1 MGKINDE
8 IRILLIDDQIMVA
21 ESIRR
26 SLLQETDINFNVCYH
41 SQDAMAI
48 ATKVQPT
55 VILQD
60 LVMPNID
67 GLSLVKMFRQN
78 PDTKDIPII
87 VLSTRDEA
95 SVKAEAFASGANDYL
110 VKLPDPIELIARIR
124 YHSAA
129 YINFLKGFQ
138 FEQTLAN
145 NRELELR
152 VAERTAELQK
162 TVENLKQTQVQLIQS
177 EKMSSLGQLVAGVAH
192 EINNPINFIY
202 GNLQPALEYIT
213 DLTDLIQL
221 FLQQS
226 LPLSA
231 EINQKI
237 EEIDLDF
244 ILEDLPRLLHSMEV
258 GSDRIRDIVLSLRN
272 FSRLDESEKKSI
284 DIHEGLESTL
294 VILRSRLKSQ
304 KGRPEIEII
313 KDYSELPQIEC
324 FAGPLNQVFM
334 NLLSN
339 AIDAID
345 EAWEKDPSLE
355 PVISIRTSLMNE
367 QLRVHIKDNGG
378 GIPEDIQLKLF
389 DPFFTTKPVGKGT
402 GLGLAISQ
410 QIIVDRHKGSLE
422 CHSSPQEGTEFIVQI
437 PIPADILDYSY
448 CPLPRVSSSLNQDHV
463 NITHV
468 PC

>member
-41 SQDAMAI
+41 SQEAMAI
-48 ATKVQPT
+48 ATKVKPT

-313 KDYSELPQIEC
+313 KDYGELPQIEC

-355 PVISIRTSLMNE
+355 PVITIRTSLINE

-422 CHSSPQEGTEFIVQI
+422 CHSRPQEGTEFIVQI
-437 PIPADILDYSY
+437 PVIDILDYSY
-448 CPLPRVSSSLNQDHV
+448 CPLPRASASFNQDHV

-468 PC
+468 SC